1 MNRESLAVNTLRV
14 LSIDQVDQANSG
26 HPGLPLGASPMAWS
40 IWADH
45 MNFQPKQPQ
54 WINRDRFILSA
65 GHGSSLLY
73 SLLYVFGYG
82 LKKEDLKNFRQIGSL
97 TPGHPEY
104 GHTVGVET
112 TTGPLGAGIATAVG
126 FAMAETRLAEKY
138 NREDLNLIDHYT
150 YVMVGDGD
158 LMEGVSNEASSL
170 AGTLELGKLI
180 VLYDSNNITIEGDT
194 DLSFKEN
201 VGDRYKSLGWQYI
214 YVEDGNDLEAIGKAI
229 EEAKGEKVKPSLIE
243 VKTKIGFASPLEGQA
258 SVHGSPLG
266 LDRSKETKL
275 KLLYP
280 ELEAFEIPSQVQDL
294 VQEKMEEKTKSYD
307 QWKQIENDYSQK
319 YPELYSQLQEDICLK
334 KKDLSFLDSEEFWLD
349 IEKDMATRE
358 SSHLVLQRVAKG
370 MGNLF
375 GGSADLGPSNKS
387 EMKEEAYYSSKD
399 RSGGNINFGV
409 REHAM
414 GAIVNGI
421 FLHGG
426 FRSYGA
432 TFLIFSDYLKPQIRL
447 SALMHLPVTYI
458 LTHDSIGV
466 GEDGPTHQPIEQLTM
481 LRSIP
486 NLITFRPA
494 DGKEV
499 MAAWYVAMHSKST
512 PVALA
517 LSRQKLPEL
526 EGSSKAAT
534 KGAYILAK
542 ESKEEIDLILL
553 ASGSE
558 VSLALEVQKDLEAE
572 GLSVRLVSMPS
583 MELFEAQSQAY
594 KEEILPSKI
603 EKRVSIEAAAT
614 MPWYRYVGTRGMAI
628 GIDEFGASGPGDQ
641 VFTLYGLTKEKVLK
655 QIKNWK

>member
-334 KKDLSFLDSEEFWLD
+334 KKDLSFLDSEEFWVD
-349 IEKDMATRE
+349 IQKDMATRE

-387 EMKEEAYYSSKD
+387 EMKEEVYYSSKD

-426 FRSYGA
+426 FRSYAA